1 MAHAWRGF
9 GCAECTLSLDSTP
22 PMQSLP
28 RRPAQMPLQA
38 PFREQFS
45 DLEAAL
51 YSKTPTHSLY
61 FIEHRRAVP
70 LRLLRRHDLGHY
82 AATLG
87 DDGLQRTLGAGRTYF
102 RACDGALWDAVQ
114 GAGRAAVSPHCKRP
128 ATPECAQSAPSLRV
142 AV

>member
-1 MAHAWRGF
+1 MARAWRGF

-87 DDGLQRTLGAGRTYF
+87 DDGGMTGLSTLDQLRETCLGVVHAQ
-102 RACDGALWDAVQ
+102 LVHDAI
-114 GAGRAAVSPHCKRP
+114 
-128 ATPECAQSAPSLRV
+128 
-142 AV
+142 